1 MTHLD
6 QPNKVNSQQNCTIMI
21 AAGGT
26 GGHVYPG
33 LAVARALEAQGIKVV
48 WIGTRKGLEARVIPE
63 AGIEMAWL
71 NVSGLRGKGIK
82 TLLLAPF
89 KLVRALF
96 EATQLI
102 LKHKPAAVLGMG
114 GFVAGPGCLMAA
126 ILGKPVLIHE
136 QNAVAGLTNKLLAKV
151 AKQVL
156 EAFPNTFATHK
167 KVLAVGNPVRQA
179 ITTLPT
185 PNERFQL
192 RPAQLSLLVVGGSLG
207 ALALNENVPKALALL
222 DENLRLNVL
231 HQSGAKT
238 LDVAQK
244 MYAEQ
249 GIQAEVVSYI
259 EDMAS
264 AYAKADLVIC
274 RAGAMTISE
283 LAAVGVGSIL
293 VPYPYAVD
301 DHQTANAAY
310 LADQKAA
317 ILMPQP
323 SLTPEH
329 LADTLRSLLQD
340 RTTLLAMA
348 EQARGLAKPHATTE
362 VANKCKQF
370 AKCTA

>member
-1 MTHLD
+1 MTN
-6 QPNKVNSQQNCTIMI
+6 QAPSSNQTCTIMI

-71 NVSGLRGKGIK
+71 NVSGLRGKGVK

-96 EATQLI
+96 EATQLV

-126 ILGKPVLIHE
+126 ILGKPGLIHE

-156 EAFPNTFATHK
+156 EAFPNTFAAHK

-179 ITTLPT
+179 ITAVPT
-185 PNERFQL
+185 PSERFQARHERL
-192 RPAQLSLLVVGGSLG
+192 NILVVGGSLG

-222 DENLRLNVL
+222 DENLRPNVL

-238 LDVAQK
+238 LEVAQQ

-249 GIQAEVVSYI
+249 SVQAEVVSYI

-264 AYAKADLVIC
+264 AYAAADLVIC

-310 LADQKAA
+310 LADQNAA

-329 LADTLRSLLQD
+329 LAETLRPLLQD
-340 RTTLLAMA
+340 RTQLLAMA
-348 EQARGLAKPHATTE
+348 EQARALAKPHATDD
-362 VANKCKQF
+362 VVDKCKQF
-370 AKCTA
+370 AKCATQV